1 MEDSYTIKEKPII
14 MKTFGEEYPYVIS
27 TEKLNII
34 YRLGTQDDQLIEEA
48 YQLGIPIE
56 QYLKRYVRP

>member
-34 YRLGTQDDQLIEEA
+34 YRLGT
-48 YQLGIPIE
+48 
-56 QYLKRYVRP
+56 